1 MCTYTHAVTPTGTYR
16 DGQGDK
22 SKIRRSTSAGGL
34 STTTFVTADSQLVPS
49 APAFANQLT
58 ISTQFTNMIGGP
70 LSFNCFYTLMSED
83 SKTVCLTT
91 TLRTL

>member
-1 MCTYTHAVTPTGTYR
+1 MCTYTRAVTPTGTYR

-22 SKIRRSTSAGGL
+22 SKISRSTSAGGL

-49 APAFANQLT
+49 APAFAIQLT
-58 ISTQFTNMIGGP
+58 IITQVTNMIGGP
-70 LSFNCFYTLMSED
+70 LSSNCFYTLMSED

-91 TLRTL
+91 TLCTL